1 MATSTIK
8 VVIERGDDG
17 TYSAYMDDYT
27 YDFGL
32 IGDGDTVAAAKAD
45 FLEAA
50 EEMKA
55 YYAESGKE
63 FPDVEFRFV
72 YDTASFLSYYAY
84 AFTLAGLGR
93 ITGINQGQLSH
104 YVTGHRKP
112 SQKTVAKIEAA
123 LHEFAAEIQDVTF
136 A

>member
-1 MATSTIK
+1 MEKKQIK
-8 VVIERGDDG
+8 VVIERGNDG
-17 TYSAYMDDYT
+17 SYSAYMDDYT

-45 FLEAA
+45 FLAAA
-50 EEMKA
+50 EEMKT
-55 YYAESGKE
+55 YYSEEGKA

-84 AFTLAGLGR
+84 AFTLSGLGR
-93 ITGINQGQLSH
+93 ITGINPGQLSH

-112 SQKTVAKIEAA
+112 SAKTVAKIEKS
-123 LHEFAAEIQDVTF
+123 LHEFAEEIEAVTF